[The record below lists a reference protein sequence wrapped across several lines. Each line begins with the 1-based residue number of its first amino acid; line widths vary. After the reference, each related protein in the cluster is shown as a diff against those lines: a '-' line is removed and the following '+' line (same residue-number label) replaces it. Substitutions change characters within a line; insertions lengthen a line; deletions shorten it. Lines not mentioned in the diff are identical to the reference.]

1 LFKEGFHDMVA
12 RIQENVE
19 RGSTPMEKWQNKI
32 QYLRKYLWGWA
43 KNMNGMCRKQKKELI
58 SNLEPLDKKVE
69 TTMLL
74 PHEVDIKRCLKSR
87 LSQLLLELEIM
98 WF

>member
-1 LFKEGFHDMVA
+1 MGLGKEYEWHVHK
-12 RIQENVE
+12 
-19 RGSTPMEKWQNKI
+19 TK
-32 QYLRKYLWGWA
+32 
-43 KNMNGMCRKQKKELI
+43 KKELI